1 MAIRKVGDCRI
12 LGELGKGGMGVV
24 YRGVHEGLQ
33 REVAIKE
40 LTADGA
46 KNKEALSRFR
56 REAIALAG
64 FRHQNIVT
72 LYDLV
77 EKNDALYM
85 VMELVD
91 GPTLTEL
98 IREGPLP
105 SEVVAV
111 LGVQLAGALEHAHF
125 ARIIHRDLKPA
136 NVMVSK
142 LGEVKLMDFGIAK
155 DQELDPLTKTGM
167 AVGTPAYMSPEQ
179 ITGGE
184 VDARTDLY
192 SLGLLMHEA
201 LTGQRAFTGQTP
213 GEIFAKVAQG
223 KPPSL
228 RKQAPH
234 VPAEL
239 RAVVN
244 RAIEREPRRRY
255 FDAAE
260 MRRAL
265 ERFVAK
271 RVKISEP
278 ALLVGFLHQRHKV
291 TETEALARLSQTEM
305 TLAQKLEAAS
315 PRELSKARRRWPLRL
330 VVTMLALGASAYL
343 SWPWWLPRVQA
354 QWARLFAH

>member
-1 MAIRKVGDCRI
+1 VAIRKVGDCRI

-24 YRGVHEGLQ
+24 YKGVHEALQ

-40 LTADGA
+40 LPAELA

-98 IREGPLP
+98 IKEGPLP
-105 SEVVAV
+105 PEVAAV
-111 LGVQLAGALEHAHF
+111 MTLQLAAALEHAHF
-125 ARIIHRDLKPA
+125 ARIIHRDLKPS

-142 LGEVKLMDFGIAK
+142 QGEVKLMDFGIAK
-155 DQELDPLTKTGM
+155 DQQLDPLTRTGM

-179 ITGGE
+179 VSGGD

-192 SLGLLMHEA
+192 SLGLVLYEM
-201 LTGQRAFTGQTP
+201 LSGIRAYSGSSP
-213 GEIFAKVAQG
+213 GEIFAKVALG
-223 KPPSL
+223 NAPPL
-228 RKQAPH
+228 KKVAPS

-239 RAVVN
+239 RAIVA
-244 RAIEREPRRRY
+244 RATQKSPAKRY

-260 MRRAL
+260 LRRAL

-291 TETEALARLSQTEM
+291 TDTEALARLTQTEM
-305 TLAQKLEAAS
+305 TVAQRLEAA
-315 PRELSKARRRWPLRL
+315 PAKAVAQARRRWPLR
-330 VVTMLALGASAYL
+330 VAVTVLALGASAYL
-343 SWPWWLPRVQA
+343 SWPWWLPLVQSH
-354 QWARLFAH
+354 WARLFAP

>member
-24 YRGVHEGLQ
+24 YRGVHEALQ

-40 LTADGA
+40 LPGELS

-98 IREGPLP
+98 LKEGPFP
-105 SEVVAV
+105 PVVAAV
-111 LGVQLAGALEHAHF
+111 VGVQLAGALEHAHF
-125 ARIIHRDLKPA
+125 SRIVHRDLKPA

-142 LGEVKLMDFGIAK
+142 RGEVKLMDFGIAK
-155 DQELDPLTKTGM
+155 DQQLDPLTKTGM

-184 VDARTDLY
+184 VDARTDVY
-192 SLGLLMHEA
+192 SLGLLLYEMLSGVRA
-201 LTGQRAFTGQTP
+201 YTGSSA

-223 KPPSL
+223 
-228 RKQAPH
+228 RAPALKKVAPQ

-244 RAIEREPRRRY
+244 RATQKDAAKRY

-260 MRRAL
+260 MRRSL
-265 ERFVAK
+265 ERYVAK
-271 RVKISEP
+271 QLKIAEP

-291 TETEALARLSQTEM
+291 TETEALARLTQTEM
-305 TLAQKLEAAS
+305 TVAQRLEAA
-315 PRELSKARRRWPLRL
+315 PAAAVAKARRRWPLRL
-330 VVTMLALGASAYL
+330 AMAAVALGASAYF
-343 SWPWWLPRVQA
+343 SWPWWLPLVQA
-354 QWARLFAH
+354 QWARWFAR